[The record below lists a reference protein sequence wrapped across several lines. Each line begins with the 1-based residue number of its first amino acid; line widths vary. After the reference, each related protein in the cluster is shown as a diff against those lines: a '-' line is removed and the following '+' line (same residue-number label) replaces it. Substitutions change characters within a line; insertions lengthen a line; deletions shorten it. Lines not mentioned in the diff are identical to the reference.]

1 MPDRIA
7 AAELASAAVDL
18 LTQHVTDYKIS
29 KARVN
34 LEFIQSQYLEKRK
47 EYESAQQK
55 SGCF

>member
-1 MPDRIA
+1 MPDRVA

-34 LEFIQSQYLEKRK
+34 LEFIQSQHI
-47 EYESAQQK
+47 
-55 SGCF
+55 